1 MSIRSWAGRKLR
13 ELAAPDAPAPRR
25 KPGVLAAPPKRRD
38 AMADAITATGALTP
52 RATVGLDSC
61 LKQQGVGLG
70 AFRGPGNVSSNE
82 AVMGFFAG
90 HALPMP
96 YSICAHLAAHWLVD
110 KACRIPA
117 RDAVRQGW
125 MLDTED
131 DELRKQIE
139 RADRRMRVA
148 WNLQQFV
155 HLGRVFGTR
164 ILMFDVDSPE
174 VDYYSHP
181 FNPDGVRPGSY
192 RGIIQVDPQ
201 WCVPELENGN
211 LDPGAPGF
219 YEPDFW
225 MVGRRRVHKS
235 HLIIFRN
242 GQLPD
247 LLKPA
252 YRYGGVS
259 VPQRIVERVY
269 SAERTANEASELAM
283 AKRVSV
289 LHTDLA
295 EVEMNPGKVEGNLRW
310 WRSFL
315 DNWGVKLLDSE
326 DKYEQHDT
334 SLADFDAVVMIG
346 YQLVAAAANLPATKL
361 LGTTPKGFNATGEYE
376 EGVYHEELE
385 SIQSHD
391 LSPVLDRHYL
401 LLARSNGRPEL
412 DIDYTWSPL
421 DTPTALEYAQIE
433 LAQAQRD
440 AALVQTGAI
449 DGADIRDRLRKDRDS
464 AFYGVESG
472 TLDDPIDDPLTSP
485 SGINGGEGDEQ
496 QPVGAPVA

>member
-1 MSIRSWAGRKLR
+1 MRRLIAGLLGL
-13 ELAAPDAPAPRR
+13 EAPTDAPAPSRRR
-25 KPGVLAAPPKRRD
+25 KLLPDDQRRQPD
-38 AMADAITATGALTP
+38 AMQAAIDATNALLP
-52 RATVGLDSC
+52 RATVGMDSH
-61 LKQQGVGLG
+61 LKGGVGLS
-70 AFRGPGNVSSNE
+70 AFRGPGNVAANE
-82 AVMGFFAG
+82 VIMGFFAG

-125 MLDTED
+125 MLDVED
-131 DELRKQIE
+131 DELRKKIE
-139 RADRRMRVA
+139 RADRRLRVA

-164 ILMFDVDSPE
+164 VLMFDIDSPE
-174 VDYYSHP
+174 VGYYEHP

-201 WCVPELENGN
+201 WCVPELENAN
-211 LDPGAPGF
+211 LEPGQAGF
-219 YEPDFW
+219 YEPEFW
-225 MVGRRRVHKS
+225 MVGRRRVHHS

-242 GQLPD
+242 GVLPD

-259 VPQRIVERVY
+259 VPQRIIERVY

-283 AKRVSV
+283 AKRVSIWK
-289 LHTDLA
+289 TDIA
-295 EVEMNPGKVEGNLRW
+295 EAEMSNGAVERHLSL
-310 WRSFL
+310 WRRFL
-315 DNWGVKLLDSE
+315 DNWGVKIA
-326 DKYEQHDT
+326 DKDDDYQQHDT
-334 SLADFDAVVMIG
+334 SLADFDAVVMNQF
-346 YQLVAAAANLPATKL
+346 QLVAAAANLPATKL

-385 SIQSHD
+385 SIQAHD

-401 LLARSNGRPEL
+401 LLARSNGLQLE
-412 DIDYTWSPL
+412 IDYTWSPL

-433 LAQAQRD
+433 KTQADRD
-440 AALVQTGAI
+440 AVLVQTGAI
-449 DGADIRDRLRKDRDS
+449 DGEDIRNRMRKDRDS
-464 AFYGVESG
+464 AYYGVEEG
-472 TLDDPIDDPLTSP
+472 TLDDPDVGGLSLP
-485 SGINGGEGDEQ
+485 SGLNDGEGDGERES
-496 QPVGAPVA
+496 VGGVRL